1 MCSTGRSSRSQRGRK
16 MCDNSSATRQIYP
29 QIKIVSIRMMKPET
43 TERLLNM
50 IVEVPGVRRI
60 LLRGQNI
67 PKTVPYGPARGIE
80 NKTNF
85 KTDLSVAGTD
95 VSIRLMVGDV
105 ILELEEPSVAD
116 LIKET
121 CDKFFTNF
129 GFYIQK
135 GTFIKPSPTMVDYA
149 KYGPNVEPE
158 LVGMLDPKRKD
169 KMVML
174 GRSNEISGLVSVC
187 ENNMLEG

>member
-1 MCSTGRSSRSQRGRK
+1 V
-16 MCDNSSATRQIYP
+16 
-29 QIKIVSIRMMKPET
+29 KIVSIRMMKPET

-50 IVEVPGVRRI
+50 IVKVPGVRRI

-80 NKTNF
+80 NKTEF
-85 KTDLSVAGTD
+85 KTGVTVAGTD
-95 VSIRLMVGDV
+95 VEIRLMVGDV

-116 LIKET
+116 RIKET
-121 CDKFFTNF
+121 CEEFFTNF

-135 GTFIKPSPTMVDYA
+135 GTFIKPSPSMVDYA
-149 KYGPNVEPE
+149 KYGPKMEPE
-158 LVGMLDPKRKD
+158 LVGLCDPRRKD
-169 KMVML
+169 TPVLL
-174 GRSNEISGLVSVC
+174 GRYENQVPFTGHC

>member
-1 MCSTGRSSRSQRGRK
+1 
-16 MCDNSSATRQIYP
+16 MCDESSATQATYP

-43 TERLLNM
+43 TEKLLNL
-50 IVEVPGVRRI
+50 VVKVPGVRRI

-85 KTDLSVAGTD
+85 KTGVSVAGTD
-95 VSIRLMVGDV
+95 VDIRLMVGDV

-116 LIKET
+116 RIKET
-121 CDKFFTNF
+121 CDEFFTNF

-135 GTFIKPSPTMVDYA
+135 GTFIKPSPSMVDYA

-169 KMVML
+169 RMVLL
-174 GRSNEISGLVSVC
+174 GRHSERSGLANAC